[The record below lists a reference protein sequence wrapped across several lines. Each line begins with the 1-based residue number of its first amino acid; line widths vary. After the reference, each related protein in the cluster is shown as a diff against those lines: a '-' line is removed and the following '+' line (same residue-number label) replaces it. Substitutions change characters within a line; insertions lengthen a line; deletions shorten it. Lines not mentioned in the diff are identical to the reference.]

1 MSGIGLSLSGGII
14 SIICEYWSSNE
25 CSEAVFDEATINE
38 LIVTIHFSIGFL
50 DECSPHAV
58 VIGTLTSEEKVTGL

>member
-38 LIVTIHFSIGFL
+38 LIITIHFGICFL

-58 VIGTLTSEEKVTGL
+58 VIGTFTSEEKASAV